1 MVSCM
6 VLTYFSFLF
15 LNFRQ
20 FPIRNIYKTKI
31 NIEES
36 SEKSLTKKNFCVIN
50 GGARRPV
57 NSQNKS
63 FLYKFLSCLFFYTGE
78 LKLVAN

>member
-1 MVSCM
+1 MLSCM
-6 VLTYFSFLF
+6 VLTYFFFFF

-36 SEKSLTKKNFCVIN
+36 SERSLTKKNCCVVSVS
-50 GGARRPV
+50 GGARRPI
-57 NSQNKS
+57 NSRNKS
-63 FLYKFLSCLFFYTGE
+63 FL
-78 LKLVAN
+78 